1 MISLDEHVRTLVDDL
16 VAVKPTLRREEIR
29 AESSITRDLGFDS
42 LDLVELAA
50 RIRDAYPD
58 FDLLRW
64 LEDAMSSEVD
74 SVGSM
79 AELLARSGA
88 AAGEEKR

>member
-16 VAVKPTLRREEIR
+16 VAVKPTLRPEDVRPEC
-29 AESSITRDLGFDS
+29 SITRDLGFDS

-50 RIRDAYPD
+50 RIRDTHPG

-79 AELLARSGA
+79 AELLAGSA
-88 AAGEEKR
+88 SAQEEKR

>member
-16 VAVKPTLRREEIR
+16 VAVKPTLRPEDVR

-50 RIRDAYPD
+50 RIRDNHPD

-79 AELLARSGA
+79 AELLARSGTA
-88 AAGEEKR
+88 QEDKR

>member
-1 MISLDEHVRTLVDDL
+1 MGLDEHVRLLVDDL
-16 VAVKPTLRREEIR
+16 VAVKATLRPEDIH
-29 AESSITRDLGFDS
+29 ADSSITRDLGFDS

-50 RIRDAYPD
+50 RIRDGHPD

-64 LEDAMSSEVD
+64 LEDAMSSDVD

-79 AELLARSGA
+79 AELLARSGTA
-88 AAGEEKR
+88 QEEKR

>member
-1 MISLDEHVRTLVDDL
+1 MIGLDEHVRTLVDDL
-16 VAVKPTLRREEIR
+16 VAVKPTLRPEDVRT
-29 AESSITRDLGFDS
+29 ESSITRDLGFDS

-50 RIRDAYPD
+50 RIRDNHPD

-79 AELLARSGA
+79 AELLARSGTA
-88 AAGEEKR
+88 QEEKR

>member
-1 MISLDEHVRTLVDDL
+1 MIGIDEHVRTLVDDL
-16 VAVKPTLRREEIR
+16 IAVKPTLRAEDVR

-50 RIRDAYPD
+50 RIRDTHPD

-79 AELLARSGA
+79 AELLAGA
-88 AAGEEKR
+88 GTAQEEKR